1 MEAVGR
7 LIHGSCRE
15 SDTWKLSEA
24 DIWKLSEADIWKLS
38 GG

>member
-15 SDTWKLSEA
+15 ADSWKLGSLGKLDEEDRAEA
-24 DIWKLSEADIWKLS
+24 
-38 GG
+38 GV